1 MKRYSI
7 EYCGG
12 KYLLVERTE
21 SVIKYESTSLEKIRE
36 YMKANNIKL
45 IDEWKADEIDG
56 RINVGSYAVRKW
68 RQSR

>member
-45 IDEWKADEIDG
+45 IDE
-56 RINVGSYAVRKW
+56 
-68 RQSR
+68 